1 MSKVASP
8 APSLQ
13 WRQLSGSA
21 FEDALS
27 GVYDKHGTRIEPAW
41 LLSPKLKYYFP
52 RSCLARGADTR
63 QFFMAVERSAA
74 NPDVWQAVAML
85 EIANQ
90 GDEKPCVGIKY
101 VTVHPDY
108 RRQGLSMR
116 LYGMLVAHLKANNLR
131 LYRTRPGAETPTAF
145 TGAVTRLLTAQ
156 GVDWYSR
163 DPLVL

>member
-52 RSCLARGADTR
+52 RSCLVRGTDTR
-63 QFFMAVERSAA
+63 QFFLAVERSAS
-74 NPDVWQAVAML
+74 NPTRWQAVALL

-90 GDEKPCVGIKY
+90 EYEDSCVGIKY
-101 VTVHPDY
+101 VTVHPEY
-108 RRQGLSMR
+108 RRQGLSMQ
-116 LYGMLVAHLKANNLR
+116 LYGMLVEHLKANGLR
-131 LYRTRPGAETPTAF
+131 LYRTRPGAETPAAF
-145 TGAVTRLLTAQ
+145 TEAVTRFLTEQ

-163 DPLVL
+163 DPLAL